1 MLRIPEAALA
11 TSAGLVVL
19 IVWGKVASDLF
30 ALPGEDSALLL
41 LQFMAVIFLME
52 ASTSVIIMD
61 NSWVKLRGKDDDL
74 SNAARIRLIR
84 WISAQLARLGKLTA
98 GAFGLSIVLLL
109 VGGFVNVSF
118 SQLAFS
124 AILVLAAV
132 VAILI
137 LLTYRREPEAPRASN
152 DQFHVSQTS

>member
-1 MLRIPEAALA
+1 MVGLAGTLLRISSAAFVASGAL
-11 TSAGLVVL
+11 LVL

-41 LQFMAVIFLME
+41 LKFITVIFLME
-52 ASTSVIIMD
+52 VSGAVIIMD
-61 NSWVKLRGKDDDL
+61 NAWVKLLGRDDDL
-74 SNAARIRLIR
+74 SKAARTRLVR
-84 WISAQLARLGKLTA
+84 WITAQITSLGKLTA

-109 VGGFVNVSF
+109 IGGFVNVSF

-124 AILVLAAV
+124 GVLVLAAV

-137 LLTYRREPEAPRASN
+137 LLTYRREPETPRKPRE
-152 DQFHVSQTS
+152 